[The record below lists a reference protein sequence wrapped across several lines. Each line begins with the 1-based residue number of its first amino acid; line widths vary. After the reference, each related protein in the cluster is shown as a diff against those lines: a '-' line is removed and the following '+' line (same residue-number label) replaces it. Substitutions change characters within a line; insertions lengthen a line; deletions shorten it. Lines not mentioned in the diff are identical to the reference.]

1 MICSPHMHCLLWIA
15 DVTQYGVNDTVEVA
29 QYIDQV
35 ISFQRTWDDEELD
48 RLVELQVHK
57 HIRTCNTHAL
67 THSLLRL
74 TSEGRTSTT
83 SDPAPI
89 TTASRLRTR
98 DPLPP
103 VVSRSSL
110 ADQVDWTLPVRGRA
124 SALREVDTV
133 LEDSGAGTSGGR
145 RQTCPSNE
153 CLLSAVMRG
162 RSVSFVWLVGDEVIP
177 LYVQDALYV
186 VPSCKKH
193 AVGPCRKKQQ
203 RKTTV
208 CKFGFPKYPICH
220 KQKYWNH
227 WCVIQS
233 SKRYMFMFNCK

>member
-1 MICSPHMHCLLWIA
+1 MHCLLWIA

-89 TTASRLRTR
+89 TVQRVDCAPVILFRLLYPGLPWPTR
-98 DPLPP
+98 
-103 VVSRSSL
+103 
-110 ADQVDWTLPVRGRA
+110 WTGRCQ
-124 SALREVDTV
+124 
-133 LEDSGAGTSGGR
+133 SGAGHLPSERLTQCWRIVGLARLVVGGKHV
-145 RQTCPSNE
+145 
-153 CLLSAVMRG
+153 LAM
-162 RSVSFVWLVGDEVIP
+162 SVF
-177 LYVQDALYV
+177 
-186 VPSCKKH
+186 
-193 AVGPCRKKQQ
+193 CRL
-203 RKTTV
+203 
-208 CKFGFPKYPICH
+208 
-220 KQKYWNH
+220 
-227 WCVIQS
+227 
-233 SKRYMFMFNCK
+233 